1 MTTGPLDPLTAR
13 AEEMLG
19 SLSAYEQDD
28 PAVIAVM
35 RAGADE
41 LDAVVDVAETVRD
54 QAWPHR
60 ADDSYGLLR
69 IHEQMLKVPAQPD
82 APLEQRQAAVKAAV
96 QARKSGAKSLWV
108 SRMNTMMRGQ
118 QWTFRENYPARGQVT
133 IEVPYDPDTYNAA
146 QVEALARR
154 ITPAHIEIIMSYEQ
168 GFLVGISRVGRDA
181 L

>member
-1 MTTGPLDPLTAR
+1 MSTGPLDPLSPR

-19 SLSAYEQDD
+19 TLSAYEQDD
-28 PAVIAVM
+28 ASVVAVM

-41 LDAVVDVAETVRD
+41 LDGVVDLAETVRD

-60 ADDSYGLLR
+60 ANDDYGLLS
-69 IHEQMLKVPAQPD
+69 IHEQMLKLTPEPD
-82 APLEQRQAAVKAAV
+82 APLSQRQAAVKAAV

-118 QWTFRENYPARGQVT
+118 QWTYEENTPGPGQLT
-133 IEVPYDPDTYNAA
+133 IRIPFDPNTYSSA

-154 ITPAHIEIIMSYEQ
+154 ITPAHIQIILAYSQ